1 MRPASSARACARWTT
16 RLLLLPGPFAV
27 APAEFLRIAL
37 AVDEPLDLDPATSY
51 LRANVALAS
60 HGETVHGETVGDGD
74 AGAQFQRLT
83 LRKHPL
89 TYVPSA
95 RPGGVTSSLQL
106 LVNGVKW
113 DETPELYGQP
123 PTAQVYETRTEDDGT
138 TVLQFGDGETG
149 ATLPTGAGNV
159 KATYRVG
166 AGVAGRVR
174 AETLTSALDRP
185 PGLRDV
191 VNPLAATGGADP
203 EPIDGARENA
213 PTTVKT
219 FGRAVSLTDVADLI
233 RASGEVAKAQSVELW
248 DGLDHAIHV
257 TVAGQA
263 AGVFT
268 DADLRRIGAGL
279 QAARDPGTRVLLDN
293 FRPLAIV
300 LRATVTVDERHVRA
314 EVLAAVEAA
323 VRDALSFDR
332 ALLGTPV
339 HLSDVY
345 RVIQDVDGVLASD
358 IDELQAKRPADRN
371 RPGADRLPD
380 GTPAPVQAH
389 LQVERAQPDPARPGR
404 IIAAELAVLER
415 PARDVSLSATGG
427 LDA

>member
-1 MRPASSARACARWTT
+1 
-16 RLLLLPGPFAV
+16 
-27 APAEFLRIAL
+27 
-37 AVDEPLDLDPATSY
+37 
-51 LRANVALAS
+51 
-60 HGETVHGETVGDGD
+60 
-74 AGAQFQRLT
+74 
-83 LRKHPL
+83 
-89 TYVPSA
+89 
-95 RPGGVTSSLQL
+95 VTSSLQL

-138 TVLQFGDGETG
+138 TLLQFGDGETG

-174 AETLTSALDRP
+174 PETLTSALDRP

-203 EPIDGARENA
+203 EPIEAARENA

-219 FGRAVSLTDVADLI
+219 FGRAVSLTDVTDLI

-268 DADLRRIGAGL
+268 DADRRRIGAAL

-332 ALLGTPV
+332 TLLGTPV

-345 RVIQDVDGVLASD
+345 RMIQDVDGVLASD

-415 PARDVSLSATGG
+415 PARDLTLSATGG
-427 LDA
+427 LDV